1 MKKPTILVIEDSPTN
16 IQIIGQALKS
26 TDYELAIATNGK
38 EGLQLA
44 INLSPDLILLDIM
57 MPVMDGFQVCERLK
71 KYDQTKNIPVI
82 FLTARGNSD
91 DIVKGFQLG
100 AVDYVTKPFNSYE
113 LLARIHTHITLQK
126 TIKELKDA
134 LNEVKTLKG
143 LLPICAKCK
152 KVRDDEGYWQSVE
165 KYISYRTEAKF
176 THSICP
182 DCLQELYPEYYQK
195 KYGKD
200 KDHNH
205 SHEDK
210 E

>member
-1 MKKPTILVIEDSPTN
+1 MKKATILVIEDSPTN
-16 IQIIGQALKS
+16 IQVIGQALKS
-26 TDYELAIATNGK
+26 ETYELAIATNGK

-44 INLSPDLILLDIM
+44 TNIKPHLILLDIM
-57 MPVMDGFQVCERLK
+57 MPVMDGFQVCEKLK
-71 KYDQTKNIPVI
+71 QSDETKDIPII

-91 DIVKGFQLG
+91 DVVKGFELG
-100 AVDYVTKPFNSYE
+100 AVDYITKPFNSHE
-113 LLARIHTHITLQK
+113 LLARIHTHVTLQK
-126 TIKELKDA
+126 TIEELRDA
-134 LNEVKTLKG
+134 LDEVQTLKG

-165 KYISYRTEAKF
+165 KYISLRTQAKF

-195 KYGKD
+195 KYGKT
-200 KDHNH
+200 
-205 SHEDK
+205 EEK